1 MLCCASKPT
10 ATAQKK
16 RQTPVRSVLTE
27 GVPPASTV
35 ELPVCSE
42 AYGHALPKLMRALH
56 ATLVV
61 VSTPERGG
69 PPDAATGEYSVPVMS
84 GLERLQ
90 GYLFP
95 DCIGAYDFKGS
106 AAAQDCAAQVPDRDI
121 DPVHGWSQQEVIK
134 TTQWFRYWMGR
145 VRSALATVA
154 LRAEPLAGKVD
165 IDDCG
170 DTGGGLSVAPRTRTV
185 FAVSLSGGAITQT
198 EKEALPGLISGT
210 VADLSTRDLDIGAV
224 NIHWLHFEDL
234 DSFLK
239 CLQGYGGIDFGG
251 AMNERSN
258 FDLPGEFVDG
268 DYKAEHD
275 LLKHV
280 PGALP
285 EARRAFL
292 LSPPAP
298 SQAQLDT
305 QLLNAIRAKSAPRVR
320 ELLGL
325 ATDDTPL
332 PAAQRPAL
340 CADPNSCTSSTG
352 DGMFSFAA
360 MKFNLAAVRSL
371 LAASADPRA
380 VRDDGSDALQM
391 AVEAGQDAP
400 YEAGAAVRERVE
412 ATIELVARAVHGVSY
427 AELVASLVEGAA
439 VTYRD
444 EDIVEDT
451 GGDTAG
457 TVVEVGK
464 DGGDTLLHS
473 AVKVRGASTGQLSRW
488 CPAATCRP
496 QAGGGGSDGALAATA
511 GWLAQ

>member
-1 MLCCASKPT
+1 ML
-10 ATAQKK
+10 KK
-16 RQTPVRSVLTE
+16 LKQAVTDE
-27 GVPPASTV
+27 GVPPAAAV
-35 ELPVCSE
+35 ELPVCSR
-42 AYGHALPKLMRALH
+42 AYGHALAKLMRALH
-56 ATLVV
+56 ATLVI

-106 AAAQDCAAQVPDRDI
+106 AAAQDCAAQVPDRDV
-121 DPVHGWSQQEVIK
+121 DPAHGWTQQQVIE

-145 VRSALATVA
+145 VRSALSAVA
-154 LRAEPLAGKVD
+154 LRSEPLAGKVD
-165 IDDCG
+165 IGAAG
-170 DTGGGLSVAPRTRTV
+170 DRGGFLTVAPRTRTV

-210 VADLSTRDLDIGAV
+210 VADLSTRDLDIGQ
-224 NIHWLHFEDL
+224 IKIEWLHFEDL

-239 CLQGYGGIDFGG
+239 CLQGYGGIDYAG
-251 AMNERSN
+251 AMLERSK

-268 DYKAEHD
+268 DYNAEHD

-280 PGALP
+280 PGATP

-325 ATDDTPL
+325 AADDTPL

-340 CADPNSCTSSTG
+340 CADPNSRIPASGS
-352 DGMFSFAA
+352 GMLSFAA
-360 MKFNLAAVRSL
+360 QKFNLAAARSL
-371 LAASADPRA
+371 LAAGADPRA
-380 VRDDGSDALQM
+380 VNNQGADALSL
-391 AVEAGQDAP
+391 AVQCGEDAP

-412 ATIELVARAVHGVSY
+412 ATIELVARAALGVSY
-427 AELVASLVEGAA
+427 AQHVASLAEGAA
-439 VTYRD
+439 VTWTD
-444 EDIVEDT
+444 EDIVERT

-464 DGGDTLLHS
+464 KLGDTLLHS
-473 AVKVRGASTGQLSRW
+473 FVVVRGASTGKLSMW
-488 CPAATCRP
+488 CPAADFRL
-496 QAGGGGSDGALAATA
+496 QAGGGGGA
-511 GWLAQ
+511 

>member
-1 MLCCASKPT
+1 M
-10 ATAQKK
+10 
-16 RQTPVRSVLTE
+16 E
-27 GVPPASTV
+27 GVPPAAAV
-35 ELPVCSE
+35 ELPVCSRT
-42 AYGHALPKLMRALH
+42 YGHALPKLMRALH
-56 ATLVV
+56 ATLVI

-121 DPVHGWSQQEVIK
+121 DPVRGWSQQEVIK

-145 VRSALATVA
+145 VRSALAAIV
-154 LRAEPLAGKVD
+154 LRSEPLAGKVVVY
-165 IDDCG
+165 DCG
-170 DTGGGLSVAPRTRTV
+170 DTNGRIEVAPRSRTV

-210 VADLSTRDLDIGAV
+210 VADLSTRDLDIGAI
-224 NIHWLHFEDL
+224 NIQWLHFEDL

-239 CLQGYGGIDFGG
+239 CLQGYGGIDYGG
-251 AMNERSN
+251 AVQQRKN

-268 DYKAEHD
+268 DYNAEHD

-280 PGALP
+280 PGATP

-325 ATDDTPL
+325 AADDTPL

-340 CADPNSCTSSTG
+340 CADPNSRHPSMGT
-352 DGMFSFAA
+352 GMFLFAA
-360 MKFNLAAVRSL
+360 ARFNLAAARSL
-371 LAASADPRA
+371 LAAGADPRA
-380 VRDDGSDALQM
+380 VRDDGADALSM
-391 AVEAGQDAP
+391 AVQEGRDAP

-412 ATIELVARAVHGVSY
+412 ATIELVARAALGVSY
-427 AELVASLVEGAA
+427 AQHVASLAEGAA
-439 VTYRD
+439 VTWTFLKIA
-444 EDIVEDT
+444 EHT
-451 GGDTAG
+451 GGDSAG
-457 TVVEVGK
+457 TTAPE
-464 DGGDTLLHS
+464 S
-473 AVKVRGASTGQLSRW
+473 STPGRRPTAR
-488 CPAATCRP
+488 PAATPR
-496 QAGGGGSDGALAATA
+496 
-511 GWLAQ
+511 